1 LIIRTFQCTAAGM
14 YCVPSTEQC
23 QPILAL
29 AASISD
35 VSRTTFNDIG
45 IRLFQLY
52 LDAVVTGRRGETIV
66 SPV

>member
-1 LIIRTFQCTAAGM
+1 M

-29 AASISD
+29 ADSISD